1 MLDFS
6 TKKGRTMNKLYLTVG
21 TFLFICLFTLGMSQ
35 GDTGGES
42 GGETG
47 GASATDD
54 SGTPLR
60 ELAEERD
67 LLIGAALQA
76 DPLRNEETYA
86 EIAAREFNWLY
97 PEGSFLISEMHT
109 AEDPY
114 SLSNTEGL
122 ADLDTIVDFAVE
134 NDAAVQAAHL
144 VWFLEASWAPWLNDI
159 PDDRR
164 REFISKRINDVM
176 TRYDGKVDT
185 YNVVNEAFEKDGTL
199 RGETTQDTENWL
211 YEENPEEPYGYIEYA
226 FKEARAANPDAKLY
240 YNDYGLEYPSA
251 KWDAVLEMVTDFVER
266 GVPIDGVG
274 FQGHLNMKWGGL
286 PPASGMAEHMQQL
299 EELGLEV
306 RVTEFDIGIETGD
319 NDAYAD
325 TTEAERVEIQA
336 QTYEDYLNVCLE
348 APNCTGFGLWGFTD
362 KYSWIT
368 TEEWGGSPE
377 AKPLLFNTNYEPK
390 ATYESVHDTLQQ

>member
-1 MLDFS
+1 
-6 TKKGRTMNKLYLTVG
+6 MNRLYLTVG
-21 TFLFICLFTLGMSQ
+21 TFLFICLVTLSMSQ

-47 GASATDD
+47 GESGGASVTDD
-54 SGTPLR
+54 LGTPLR

-76 DPLRNEETYA
+76 DPLMNEEAYA

-109 AEDPY
+109 PEDPY
-114 SLSNTEGL
+114 TISHDTS
-122 ADLDTIVDFAVE
+122 DLDAIVDFAVE
-134 NDAAVQAAHL
+134 NGAEVQAAHL
-144 VWFLEASWAPWLNDI
+144 VWFLEASWAPWLYDI

-164 REFISKRINDVM
+164 REFISNRINDVM
-176 TRYDGKVDT
+176 TRYKGKVNA

-199 RGETTQDTENWL
+199 RGETTQDIENWL
-211 YEENPEEPYGYIEYA
+211 FEENPEEPYGYIEYA
-226 FKEARAANPDAKLY
+226 FKEARAADPDAKLF

-251 KWDAVLEMVTDFVER
+251 KWDAVLAMVTDFVER

-286 PPASGMAEHMQQL
+286 PPASGMAEHIRQL

-336 QTYEDYLNVCLE
+336 QHYEDYLNVCLE
-348 APNCTGFGLWGFTD
+348 APNCTAFGLWGFTD
-362 KYSWIT
+362 KHSWIT
-368 TEEWGGSPE
+368 KEQWGGSPA
-377 AKPLLFNTNYEPK
+377 AKPLLFTENYEPK
-390 ATYESVHDTLQQ
+390 ATYESVQNTLQQ